1 MSFVTHVIAP
11 GPYGGAESVVRVLC
25 AGSVATGR
33 AVSAALLLP
42 NGSQSSLAAAMRE
55 CGVPVDEIRC
65 GRRAYRAEARELR
78 RVLRARGTTVVHT
91 HVYRADVVGWMA
103 TKRTQ
108 VRCVATLHGYTGG
121 SLVNRAYQWLDHRLL
136 GRFDAVVCVSEQLR
150 QRLLRTG
157 ATGNRLHVVRNGFA
171 GRASVSREEARRLL
185 GLPLDRPAVGWV
197 GRLSHEKGAD
207 LFVEAMMRC
216 PRSDAIGVI
225 VGDGP
230 QRRDLQAR
238 VGPGAAIRLVGSRPD
253 IGQLMPAFDVLAISS
268 RAEGTPMVLLEA
280 MSARVPIAS
289 FAVGGIPEL
298 LPADAAWFAAPGDTA
313 GLAASIAAALDFP
326 TEAERRADTCVR
338 LLEAEFGVE
347 RWLRDLDRI
356 YASLA

>member
-1 MSFVTHVIAP
+1 
-11 GPYGGAESVVRVLC
+11 
-25 AGSVATGR
+25 
-33 AVSAALLLP
+33 
-42 NGSQSSLAAAMRE
+42 
-55 CGVPVDEIRC
+55 
-65 GRRAYRAEARELR
+65 
-78 RVLRARGTTVVHT
+78 
-91 HVYRADVVGWMA
+91 
-103 TKRTQ
+103 
-108 VRCVATLHGYTGG
+108 
-121 SLVNRAYQWLDHRLL
+121 
-136 GRFDAVVCVSEQLR
+136 
-150 QRLLRTG
+150 
-157 ATGNRLHVVRNGFA
+157 
-171 GRASVSREEARRLL
+171 
-185 GLPLDRPAVGWV
+185 VGWV

-326 TEAERRADTCVR
+326 TEAERRA
-338 LLEAEFGVE
+338 
-347 RWLRDLDRI
+347 
-356 YASLA
+356 